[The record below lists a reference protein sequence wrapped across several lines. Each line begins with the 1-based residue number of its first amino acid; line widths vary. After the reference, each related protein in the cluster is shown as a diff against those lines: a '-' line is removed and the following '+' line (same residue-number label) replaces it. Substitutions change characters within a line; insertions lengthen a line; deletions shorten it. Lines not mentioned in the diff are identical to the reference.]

1 MVTCALGR
9 LPSVNPANGPV
20 DVMVRPEILRLA
32 LATEAEGASA
42 SIRSRFFFGHD
53 QLLDCILADGTL
65 VRARTNA
72 YSGFQPGDDVRISVR
87 GAVLTFS
94 PEATV

>member
-1 MVTCALGR
+1 MTCALGR

-32 LATEAEGASA
+32 PASEASGVPASV
-42 SIRSRFFFGHD
+42 RSRFFFGHD
-53 QLLDCILADGTL
+53 QLLDCILGDGTL

-72 YSGFQPGDDVRISVR
+72 YSGFQPGDDVKISVR
-87 GAVLTFS
+87 GAVLTFP